1 VSSPGRSAF
10 GSSLVAIT
18 GLAVFAHVLLEWL
31 FFVTKPSFLSA
42 VGWGE
47 RLQALGAAAFPLLLA
62 ASALAAMA
70 AVAALAGAAGRAV
83 PALAFTVL
91 FLLLIDNFT
100 QTVFRFGIYSLEGP
114 ARHLYAL
121 LVAALGLASWR
132 LVRNLEAPL
141 LRSPR
146 LRAAALTAV
155 AALAVLSGVAV
166 LAGRSGSSPDGERI
180 AASASGRRPD
190 ILLVGS
196 DGVEA
201 AHLSLYGYPRPTTP
215 FLEGFA
221 RTALVAENAFSNAA
235 NTGGSLTSILTGR
248 LPTRTRVVCPPD
260 ILHGED
266 AYRHLPFL
274 LKRLGYRTAQLSV
287 RHYADAADL
296 NLREG
301 FDQANFRTLRGPSE
315 ELLAGFLGQTGGYL
329 LGQMAERLGGRLRHV
344 FTGREWVDPYR
355 EVTANVEEGHGDAE
369 RLAALLD
376 FIAAP
381 DDRPF
386 FAHVH
391 FMGTHGSTFAP
402 REQRFSAGRE
412 QTEGW
417 MTDFYDDAIADFDRD
432 LATIAEALKRR
443 GTLDDTLVAV
453 YSDHG
458 IRYSTAARV
467 PLIIRFPGGAP
478 AGRIVPPAQNLDI
491 APTLLAA
498 LGAEPPSWMEGR
510 SLLAPPEACR
520 PVVSATAAPQ
530 VRLDNNLWVS
540 VPRPPFYSLGKIA
553 LLAGAR
559 QASLDLA
566 TGRLEET
573 PVELAGRTSC
583 PAPGPARARSLLVD
597 HLRRS
602 GFDVSS
608 LAVSANP

>member
-1 VSSPGRSAF
+1 MTSSRA
-10 GSSLVAIT
+10 AIT
-18 GLAVFAHVLLEWL
+18 GLAVFAHVFLEWL
-31 FFVTKPSFLSA
+31 FFATKPSFLSG

-47 RLQALGAAAFPLLLA
+47 RLQALGAAAFPLLLG
-62 ASALAAMA
+62 A
-70 AVAALAGAAGRAV
+70 AVLLVLLAVLPGAAGRAL
-83 PALAFTVL
+83 PALALTAL

-100 QTVFRFGIYSLEGP
+100 QTVFRFGIYSLRGP
-114 ARHLYAL
+114 SRHLYAL
-121 LVAALGLASWR
+121 PVAALALGSWR
-132 LVRNLEAPL
+132 LVRSLEQPL

-146 LRAAALTAV
+146 LRAAALAAV
-155 AALAVLSGVAV
+155 AGLTLLSGAAV
-166 LAGRSGSSPDGERI
+166 LARRSRSSPGGERI
-180 AASASGRRPD
+180 AADAARRRPD

-215 FLEGFA
+215 FLDGFA

-266 AYRHLPFL
+266 AYRHLPLL

-301 FDQANFRTLRGPSE
+301 FDQANFRTLRGPGQ
-315 ELLAGFLGQTGGYL
+315 ELLAGGLGQSGGYL

-344 FTGREWVDPYR
+344 FTGREWADPYQ
-355 EVTANVEEGHGDAE
+355 EVTANAPEGHGDAE

-381 DDRPF
+381 DGRPL

-417 MTDFYDDAIADFDRD
+417 MTDFYDDAIAGFDRD
-432 LATIAEALKRR
+432 LAAIVEALKKR
-443 GTLDDTLVAV
+443 GTLDEALVAV

-458 IRYSTAARV
+458 MRYSTAARL
-467 PLIIRFPGGAP
+467 PLIVRFPGGAH
-478 AGRIVPPAQNLDI
+478 AGRIAAPVQNLDI

-498 LGAEPPSWMEGR
+498 LGVEAPPWMEGR

-520 PVVSATAAPQ
+520 PVVSVTAAPQ

-540 VPRPPFYSLGKIA
+540 VPRPPFYSLGKVS
-553 LLAGAR
+553 LLAGGR
-559 QASLDLA
+559 QSSLDLA
-566 TGRLEET
+566 TGRLDET
-573 PVELAGRTSC
+573 PAALAGGTSC
-583 PAPGPARARSLLVD
+583 PEPGPDRARALLID
-597 HLRRS
+597 HLQRS
-602 GFDVSS
+602 GFNVSS
-608 LAVSANP
+608 LAVSASP

>member
-1 VSSPGRSAF
+1 MTSPDRAAWAALAG
-10 GSSLVAIT
+10 VT
-18 GLAVFAHVLLEWL
+18 GLAVFFHVFLEWL

-47 RLQALGAAAFPLLLA
+47 RLQALGAAALPLLLGA
-62 ASALAAMA
+62 AALLVLLAALPA
-70 AVAALAGAAGRAV
+70 PAGRIL
-83 PALAFTVL
+83 PALALTAL

-100 QTVFRFGIYSLEGP
+100 QTVFRFGIYSVEGP

-121 LVAALGLASWR
+121 AVLALALASWR
-132 LVRNLEAPL
+132 LARNLEQPL

-146 LRAAALTAV
+146 LRAAAL
-155 AALAVLSGVAV
+155 AAGAGLTLLSAAAV
-166 LAGRSGSSPDGERI
+166 LAGRPGGSPGGERI
-180 AASASGRRPD
+180 AADAASGRRPD

-201 AHLSLYGYPRPTTP
+201 GHLSLYGYPRPTTP
-215 FLEGFA
+215 FLDGFA
-221 RTALVAENAFSNAA
+221 RKALVAENAFPNAA
-235 NTGGSLTSILTGR
+235 NTGGSLTSLLTGR

-266 AYRHLPFL
+266 AYRHLPLL

-301 FDQANFRTLRGPSE
+301 FDQANFRTLRDPGE
-315 ELLAGFLGQTGGYL
+315 ELAAGFLGQTGGYL

-344 FTGREWVDPYR
+344 FTGRPWVDPYR
-355 EVTANVEEGHGDAE
+355 EVTANAEEGHGDGE
-369 RLAALLD
+369 RLAALLA

-402 REQRFSAGRE
+402 RERRFSAGQE

-432 LATIAEALKRR
+432 LATIAQALRRR

-458 IRYSTAARV
+458 MRYSTAARL
-467 PLIIRFPGGAP
+467 PLVVRFPGGVH
-478 AGRIVPPAQNLDI
+478 AGRVSHPVQNLDV

-498 LGAEPPSWMEGR
+498 LGVEPPSWMEGR
-510 SLLAPPEACR
+510 PLLAAPEACR
-520 PVVSATAAPQ
+520 PVVSVTAAPQ

-553 LLAGAR
+553 LLAGDR

-573 PVELAGRTSC
+573 PVELSGGTSC
-583 PAPGPARARSLLVD
+583 PALGPARARGLLVD